1 MIHCQSQKKKKKKSD
16 APSGQV
22 SEPDRRLFQ
31 TTKDDCLTKVQQFI
45 DVVKEKQS
53 FK

>member
-1 MIHCQSQKKKKKKSD
+1 MILCQSKKKKKKSD

-31 TTKDDCLTKVQQFI
+31 TRKDGCLTKVQQFI